1 MNMNQNTNIFA
12 QRLKSV
18 LSASGVERGE
28 LARHLGVSVPTVNR
42 WLNGISTPNV
52 YQFRA
57 IAHFFGLPYEW
68 FTEDEGGI
76 PNVYDLA
83 VKLGLS
89 PETVEALLELGEL
102 PTALW
107 CASDYMAIG
116 AMNALRLLG
125 LSVPGDVSVM
135 GHDDLYFGLYPNIGL
150 TTLHTPMA
158 ELGQAAVQLAMDL
171 IEGSGQAQFRQVFQ
185 PSLVVRG
192 STGPVNGAPSHG

>member
-1 MNMNQNTNIFA
+1 MNMNQNNNIFDR
-12 QRLKSV
+12 RLRGL

-76 PNVYDLA
+76 PNVDDLA

-89 PETVEALLELGEL
+89 PETVEALLELAGSESEEVL
-102 PTALW
+102 TAVDDAV
-107 CASDYMAIG
+107 CAVVATI
-116 AMNALRLLG
+116 NA
-125 LSVPGDVSVM
+125 VY
-135 GHDDLYFGLYPNIGL
+135 DDLLAI
-150 TTLHTPMA
+150 A
-158 ELGQAAVQLAMDL
+158 EN
-171 IEGSGQAQFRQVFQ
+171 SG
-185 PSLVVRG
+185 G
-192 STGPVNGAPSHG
+192 